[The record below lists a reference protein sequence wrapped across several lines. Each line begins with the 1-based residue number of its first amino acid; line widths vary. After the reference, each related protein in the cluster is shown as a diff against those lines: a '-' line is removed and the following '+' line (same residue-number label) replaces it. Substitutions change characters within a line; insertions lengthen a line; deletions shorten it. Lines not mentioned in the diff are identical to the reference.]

1 MCSVNYRYNFQVIL
15 YFLVDLIANNV
26 TALINVEYEIVKLFF
41 KWLRR
46 VIASLLLLGKYLW

>member
-41 KWLRR
+41 K
-46 VIASLLLLGKYLW
+46 